1 MSKDM
6 SELFKARSEKQ
17 LEELLAIY
25 QEKCLEVQREA
36 REKPYF
42 DFILI
47 AHRKNADANFCVY
60 GDADEFA
67 EDMFAF
73 LEDDNFFVH
82 DILHSR
88 RDFIIIFAEASK
100 R

>member
-6 SELFKARSEKQ
+6 SEMFKARSMKQ
-17 LEELLAIY
+17 LEELLTIY
-25 QEKCLEVQREA
+25 QRKCFKEQKEA
-36 REKPYF
+36 GMRVCF

-67 EDMFAF
+67 EDVFSY
-73 LEDDNFFVH
+73 LEGDDFRVF

-88 RDFIIIFAEASK
+88 RNLIIIFAEED
-100 R
+100 